1 MENNMRRLVMT
12 SRGLGVCE
20 GVQKRHG
27 DLLYLEVTLKTGEKF
42 WEMNTDCRYI
52 DLEVEIEEMK
62 RRKRLDQITG
72 KIDKKF

>member
-1 MENNMRRLVMT
+1 MRRLVMT

-27 DLLYLEVTLKTGEKF
+27 DMLYLEVTLKTGETTEF
-42 WEMNTDCRYI
+42 LNT
-52 DLEVEIEEMK
+52 EVRFLDMETEIEEMK

-72 KIDKKF
+72 KIDEKF